1 LQHDIGK
8 PPSNPWRVLFLLFL
22 ANLLNFFDRTI
33 PAILNEPIRHEW
45 DLNDLQLGIIA
56 AAFTVV
62 YAVAGLPLGRLAD
75 RGSRKK
81 VMGWGIAVWSG
92 FTAANAF
99 AWSFGSFLVAR
110 MGVGV
115 GEASYA
121 PAASSLIGDLFP
133 AERRSR
139 ALGIFMLGLP
149 MGLMLAFFTV
159 GPMVAAFGDWRA
171 PFVVAAL
178 PGLVLAAMM
187 FLVREPER
195 GASEKVRGAGAAGA
209 STAVGEHTAAVESTA
224 AVENVEGVRLAAA
237 KAAVAGPMRSVLGT
251 RTILWLILSG
261 ITVNFSAYAGNGFLV
276 PMIQRYFGLELTA
289 AAVTT
294 GFIVG
299 VTGLVGLTAGGW
311 VADAVYQRS
320 ERGRL
325 VFGAGSLV
333 AAALATAAALASGRE
348 SVALFAALFGLGW
361 LAQYSYYTSV
371 YPAIQD
377 VVEPRLRATAVALY
391 FAGMY
396 LLGGAFGPVVV
407 GGLSDALARSA
418 MAAAGATEMTDAF
431 RAVGLHDAM
440 FLIPVTLLL
449 TAVFVFLASRS
460 FAADARRM
468 QGRLAESARGTG

>member
-1 LQHDIGK
+1 M
-8 PPSNPWRVLFLLFL
+8 LFLLVL
-22 ANLLNFFDRTI
+22 ANLLNFFDHTI
-33 PAILNEPIRHEW
+33 LAILDEPIRLEW
-45 DLNDLQLGIIA
+45 GLDDLQLGIIA

-75 RGSRKK
+75 RGSRTR
-81 VMGWGIAVWSG
+81 VMGWGIAVWSA
-92 FTAANAF
+92 FTAANAA

-149 MGLMLAFFTV
+149 AGLMLAFFSV
-159 GPMVAAFGDWRA
+159 GPLVAAFGDWRA

-178 PGLVLAAMM
+178 PGLALAGVL
-187 FLVREPER
+187 FVLREPAR
-195 GASEKVRGAGAAGA
+195 GASEKVPVADVPVADP
-209 STAVGEHTAAVESTA
+209 
-224 AVENVEGVRLAAA
+224 VRT
-237 KAAVAGPMRSVLGT
+237 VL
-251 RTILWLILSG
+251 RTPTIAWLVLSG
-261 ITVNFSAYAGNGFLV
+261 ITINFAAYAGNGFLV

-311 VADAVYQRS
+311 VADRVYQRS

-325 VFGAGSLV
+325 VFGAASLLV
-333 AAALATAAALASGRE
+333 AAAATAAALASGRG
-348 SVALFAALFGLGW
+348 SLVLFAVLFGLGW

-407 GGLSDALARSA
+407 GGLSDALAESVR
-418 MAAAGATEMTDAF
+418 AAAGAPALTTAM
-431 RAVGLHDAM
+431 RATGLHDAL
-440 FLIPVTLLL
+440 FLVPVALLL
-449 TAVFVFLASRS
+449 TAVFVFFASRT
-460 FAADARRM
+460 FTADARRM
-468 QGRLAESARGTG
+468 QRRLAGEGPTAPGARRGR

>member
-1 LQHDIGK
+1 
-8 PPSNPWRVLFLLFL
+8 VLALLFL

-33 PAILNEPIRHEW
+33 PAILVEPIRHEW
-45 DLNDLQLGIIA
+45 GLNDLQLGIVT
-56 AAFTVV
+56 AAFTVI
-62 YAVAGLPLGRLAD
+62 YAVAGVPLGRLAD
-75 RGSRKK
+75 RGSRKR
-81 VMGWGIAVWSG
+81 VIGWGVAIWSA
-92 FTAANAF
+92 FTAANAY

-149 MGLMLAFFTV
+149 VGLMAAFFTV

-171 PFVVAAL
+171 AFVVAAL
-178 PGLVLAAMM
+178 PGLLVAALC
-187 FLVREPER
+187 FLIREPER
-195 GASEKVRGAGAAGA
+195 GASERVRGAGVAI
-209 STAVGEHTAAVESTA
+209 TA
-224 AVENVEGVRLAAA
+224 
-237 KAAVAGPMRSVLGT
+237 PMRTVLRT
-251 RTILWLILSG
+251 RTILWIILSG

-276 PMIQRYFGLELTA
+276 PMIQRYFGLSLTA

-311 VADAVYQRS
+311 VADAIHKRS

-325 VFGAGSLV
+325 LFGAGNLV
-333 AAALATAAALASGRE
+333 VAALATAAALASGRA
-348 SVALFAALFGLGW
+348 SVTTFSALFALGW
-361 LAQYSYYTSV
+361 LAQYGYYTSV

-377 VVEPRLRATAVALY
+377 VVEPRLRATAVAVY

-396 LLGGAFGPVVV
+396 LLGGAFGPAVV
-407 GGLSDALARSA
+407 GGLSDALARTA
-418 MAAAGATEMTDAF
+418 MAAAGGAEMTDAF
-431 RAVGLHDAM
+431 RATGLHDAM
-440 FLIPVTLLL
+440 YLIPVALLV

-460 FAADARRM
+460 FAADSLAM
-468 QGRLAESARGTG
+468 QRRLAGAGGTPPPSGR

>member
-1 LQHDIGK
+1 MQH
-8 PPSNPWRVLFLLFL
+8 PNETPASNPWKVLALLFL

-33 PAILNEPIRHEW
+33 PAILNEPIRIEW
-45 DLNDLQLGIIA
+45 GLNDLQLGIIA

-110 MGVGV
+110 MGVGI

-121 PAASSLIGDLFP
+121 PASNSLIGDLFP

-139 ALGIFMLGLP
+139 ALGLFMLGLP
-149 MGLMLAFFTV
+149 LGLMAAFFTI
-159 GPMVAAFGDWRA
+159 GPLVAAFGDWRA

-178 PGLVLAAMM
+178 PGFVVAALM
-187 FLVREPER
+187 FRVREPER
-195 GASEKVRGAGAAGA
+195 GASEKVRGAN
-209 STAVGEHTAAVESTA
+209 VAAVDPIRTIL
-224 AVENVEGVRLAAA
+224 R
-237 KAAVAGPMRSVLGT
+237 T
-251 RTILWLILSG
+251 RTILWIILSG
-261 ITVNFSAYAGNGFLV
+261 ITINFAAYAGNGFLV

-299 VTGLVGLTAGGW
+299 ATGLVGLTAGGW
-311 VADAVYQRS
+311 ATDVIYKRS
-320 ERGRL
+320 ESGRL
-325 VFGAGSLV
+325 VFGALSLV
-333 AAALATAAALASGRE
+333 VAALATAAGLASGRG
-348 SVALFAALFGLGW
+348 SLVVFASLFGLGW
-361 LAQYSYYTSV
+361 LMQYSYYTSV

-418 MAAAGATEMTDAF
+418 MTASGSHEMTDAF

-440 FLIPVTLLL
+440 FLIPVTLLV

-460 FAADARRM
+460 FAEDAGRM
-468 QGRLAESARGTG
+468 RGRLAEIRSTRPDLRSSP

>member
-1 LQHDIGK
+1 MEHRIAK
-8 PPSNPWRVLFLLFL
+8 PPSNPWRVLFLLLL

-33 PAILNEPIRHEW
+33 PAILNEPIRLEW
-45 DLNDLQLGIIA
+45 GLNDLQLGIIA

-75 RGSRKK
+75 RGSRAR
-81 VMGWGIAVWSG
+81 VMGWGIAVWSA

-121 PAASSLIGDLFP
+121 PAANSLIGDLFP

-178 PGLVLAAMM
+178 PGLLLAALM
-187 FLVREPER
+187 FLLREPRR
-195 GASEKVRGAGAAGA
+195 GASERVRGAGAG
-209 STAVGEHTAAVESTA
+209 AVGTA
-224 AVENVEGVRLAAA
+224 EGSAGSAAA
-237 KAAVAGPMRSVLGT
+237 AGGEAPAAGPVRTVLRT
-251 RTILWLILSG
+251 RTIAWIILSG
-261 ITVNFSAYAGNGFLV
+261 VAVNFAAYAGNGFLV

-311 VADAVYQRS
+311 VADKVYQRS

-333 AAALATAAALASGRE
+333 VAALATAAALASGRG

-440 FLIPVTLLL
+440 FLIPVSLLL

-468 QGRLAESARGTG
+468 QGRLAAGARGAPEAV

>member
-1 LQHDIGK
+1 
-8 PPSNPWRVLFLLFL
+8 
-22 ANLLNFFDRTI
+22 
-33 PAILNEPIRHEW
+33 
-45 DLNDLQLGIIA
+45 
-56 AAFTVV
+56 
-62 YAVAGLPLGRLAD
+62 
-75 RGSRKK
+75 
-81 VMGWGIAVWSG
+81 
-92 FTAANAF
+92 
-99 AWSFGSFLVAR
+99 
-110 MGVGV
+110 
-115 GEASYA
+115 
-121 PAASSLIGDLFP
+121 
-133 AERRSR
+133 
-139 ALGIFMLGLP
+139 
-149 MGLMLAFFTV
+149 
-159 GPMVAAFGDWRA
+159 
-171 PFVVAAL
+171 VVAAL
-178 PGLVLAAMM
+178 PGLVLAALM
-187 FLVREPER
+187 FLIREPER
-195 GASEKVRGAGAAGA
+195 GASEKVRGAGPGVASAAAGESAEGA
-209 STAVGEHTAAVESTA
+209 SVEAAKV
-224 AVENVEGVRLAAA
+224 AAA
-237 KAAVAGPMRSVLGT
+237 GPIRTVLAT

-311 VADAVYQRS
+311 VADAVYKRS

-333 AAALATAAALASGRE
+333 AAAIATAAALASGRE
-348 SVALFAALFGLGW
+348 SVTLFAALFGLGW

-377 VVEPRLRATAVALY
+377 VIEPRLRATAVALY

-407 GGLSDALARSA
+407 GGLSDALAQSA

-468 QGRLAESARGTG
+468 QGRLAEGGPGTLE

>member
-1 LQHDIGK
+1 MAPKSETQ
-8 PPSNPWRVLFLLFL
+8 PSTPWRVLALLFL

-33 PAILNEPIRHEW
+33 PAILNEPIRREW
-45 DLNDLQLGIIA
+45 GLNDFQLGIIA
-56 AAFTVV
+56 AAFTVI
-62 YAVAGLPLGRLAD
+62 YAIAGLPLGRLAD

-81 VMGWGIAVWSG
+81 VIGWGVAVWSA

-149 MGLMLAFFTV
+149 VGLMTAFFTV
-159 GPMVAAFGDWRA
+159 GPLVAAFGDWRA
-171 PFVVAAL
+171 PFVVAAV
-178 PGLVLAAMM
+178 PGFVVAALF
-187 FLVREPER
+187 FLIREPER
-195 GASEKVRGAGAAGA
+195 GASEKVRGANAEVAA
-209 STAVGEHTAAVESTA
+209 
-224 AVENVEGVRLAAA
+224 
-237 KAAVAGPMRSVLGT
+237 PMRTVLRT
-251 RTILWLILSG
+251 RTILWIIFSG
-261 ITVNFSAYAGNGFLV
+261 ITVNFSAYAGNSFLV

-289 AAVTT
+289 AALTT

-311 VADAVYQRS
+311 VADAAHKRS

-325 VFGAGSLV
+325 LFGASSLV
-333 AAALATAAALASGRE
+333 VAALATAAALASGRQ
-348 SVALFAALFGLGW
+348 SVTLFAALFGLGW
-361 LAQYSYYTSV
+361 LAQYGYYTSV

-377 VVEPRLRATAVALY
+377 VIEPRLRATAVAVY

-396 LLGGAFGPVVV
+396 LLGGAFGPAVV

-418 MAAAGATEMTDAF
+418 MAAAGGREMTDAF

-440 FLIPVTLLL
+440 YLIPVALLV

-460 FAADARRM
+460 FAADTARM
-468 QGRLAESARGTG
+468 QERLKG

>member
-1 LQHDIGK
+1 MEHRIAK

-33 PAILNEPIRHEW
+33 PAILNEPIRLEW
-45 DLNDLQLGIIA
+45 GLNDLQLGVIA

-75 RGSRKK
+75 RGSRAR
-81 VMGWGIAVWSG
+81 VMGWGIAVWSA

-121 PAASSLIGDLFP
+121 PAANSLIGDLFP

-178 PGLVLAAMM
+178 PGLLLAALM
-187 FLVREPER
+187 FLVREPRR
-195 GASEKVRGAGAAGA
+195 GASERVRGARAGTAGTAEGSGAA
-209 STAVGEHTAAVESTA
+209 
-224 AVENVEGVRLAAA
+224 AAA
-237 KAAVAGPMRSVLGT
+237 EAPEAGPIRTVLRT
-251 RTILWLILSG
+251 RTIAWIILSG
-261 ITVNFSAYAGNGFLV
+261 VTVNFAAYAGNGFLV
-276 PMIQRYFGLELTA
+276 PMIQRYFGLDLTA
-289 AAVTT
+289 AAMTT

-311 VADAVYQRS
+311 VADEVYQRS

-325 VFGAGSLV
+325 VFGAGSLMV
-333 AAALATAAALASGRE
+333 AALATAAALASGRE

-407 GGLSDALARSA
+407 GGLSDALAGSA

-440 FLIPVTLLL
+440 FLIPVSLLL

-468 QGRLAESARGTG
+468 QGRLAAGG

>member
-1 LQHDIGK
+1 MEPGNPTQAVH
-8 PPSNPWRVLFLLFL
+8 PWRVLALLFA

-45 DLNDLQLGIIA
+45 GLDDLRLGIIA

-62 YAVAGLPLGRLAD
+62 YAIAGVPLGRLAD
-75 RGSRKK
+75 RASRKK
-81 VMGWGIAVWSG
+81 VMALGIAVWSG

-121 PAASSLIGDLFP
+121 PASSSLIGDLFP
-133 AERRSR
+133 ARRRSR

-149 MGLMLAFFTV
+149 LGLMAAFFTV
-159 GPMVAAFGDWRA
+159 GPMVTAFGDWRA

-178 PGLVLAAMM
+178 PGLVLAGLML
-187 FLVREPER
+187 LVREPAR
-195 GASEKVRGAGAAGA
+195 GAAER
-209 STAVGEHTAAVESTA
+209 TAATA
-224 AVENVEGVRLAAA
+224 AAAA
-237 KAAVAGPMRSVLGT
+237 PVDRPIRRVLGT
-251 RTILWLILSG
+251 RTMLWIILSG
-261 ITVNFSAYAGNGFLV
+261 LTVNFAAYAGNGFLV
-276 PMIQRYFGLELTA
+276 PMIQRYFGLGLTE

-294 GFIVG
+294 GFVVG
-299 VTGLVGLTAGGW
+299 VTGLFGLTVGGW
-311 VADAVYQRS
+311 LADRIYQRS

-325 VFGAGSLV
+325 VFGAASLVV
-333 AAALATAAALASGRE
+333 AAAATAAALASGRA
-348 SVALFAALFGLGW
+348 SLTLFAVLFGTGW
-361 LAQYSYYTSV
+361 LAQYGYYTSV

-377 VVEPRLRATAVALY
+377 VVEPRLRATAVAVY

-407 GGLSDALARSA
+407 GALSDRLAGAA
-418 MAAAGATEMTDAF
+418 MAAAGAATMTDAF
-431 RAVGLHDAM
+431 RAVGLHDAL
-440 FLIPVTLLL
+440 FLVPVALLL

-460 FAADARRM
+460 FPADARRM
-468 QGRLAESARGTG
+468 EERLAAAVA

>member
-1 LQHDIGK
+1 MSS
-8 PPSNPWRVLFLLFL
+8 PAPSTAHPTGLRPAPSVHPWRVLILLFF

-33 PAILNEPIRHEW
+33 PAILNEPIRLQW
-45 DLNDLQLGIIA
+45 GLDDLQLGVIA

-75 RGSRKK
+75 RASRKR
-81 VMGWGIAVWSG
+81 VLAWGIAVWSG
-92 FTAANAF
+92 FTAANAW

-139 ALGIFMLGLP
+139 ALGLFMLGLP
-149 MGLMLAFFTV
+149 MGLMAAFFTV
-159 GPMVAAFGDWRA
+159 GPLVAAFGDWRA
-171 PFVVAAL
+171 PFVVAAV
-178 PGLVLAAMM
+178 PGFAVALLML
-187 FLVREPER
+187 LVREPER
-195 GASEKVRGAGAAGA
+195 GASERVRPAQ
-209 STAVGEHTAAVESTA
+209 
-224 AVENVEGVRLAAA
+224 
-237 KAAVAGPMRSVLGT
+237 AAVARPVATVLGT
-251 RTILWLILSG
+251 RTMVWVVLSG
-261 ITVNFSAYAGNGFLV
+261 ITVNFAAYAGNGFLV
-276 PMIQRYFGLELTA
+276 PMIQRYFGLGLTE
-289 AAVTT
+289 AAVVT

-311 VADAVYQRS
+311 LADAIYRRS

-325 VFGAGSLV
+325 VFGAASLV
-333 AAALATAAALASGRE
+333 FAALATGAALASGRA
-348 SVALFAALFGLGW
+348 SVAVFAVLFGLGW

-407 GGLSDALARSA
+407 GALSDALAARA
-418 MAAAGATEMTDAF
+418 MAAAGAPAMTDAF
-431 RAVGLHDAM
+431 RAVGLHDA
-440 FLIPVTLLL
+440 LGLVPVSLLL
-449 TAVFVFLASRS
+449 TAVFVYLASRS
-460 FAADARRM
+460 FPADARRM
-468 QGRLAESARGTG
+468 QRRLAGMAGPEDGAS

>member
-1 LQHDIGK
+1 MMHDSERL
-8 PPSNPWRVLFLLFL
+8 PSHPWRVLALLFL

-33 PAILNEPIRHEW
+33 PAILNEPIRVEW
-45 DLNDLQLGIIA
+45 GLNDLQLGIIA
-56 AAFTVV
+56 AAFTVI

-81 VMGWGIAVWSG
+81 VIGWGVAVWSA
-92 FTAANAF
+92 FTAANAL
-99 AWSFGSFLVAR
+99 AWNFGSFLVAR

-121 PAASSLIGDLFP
+121 PASSSLIGDLFP
-133 AERRSR
+133 AQRRSR

-149 MGLMLAFFTV
+149 VGLMAAFFTI
-159 GPMVAAFGDWRA
+159 GPLVVAFGNWRA
-171 PFVVAAL
+171 AFVVAAL
-178 PGLVLAAMM
+178 PGFVVAALM
-187 FLVREPER
+187 FLIREPER
-195 GASEKVRGAGAAGA
+195 GASEKVRGAD
-209 STAVGEHTAAVESTA
+209 VDV
-224 AVENVEGVRLAAA
+224 VD
-237 KAAVAGPMRSVLGT
+237 PMRTVLRT
-251 RTILWLILSG
+251 RTILWIILSG

-276 PMIQRYFGLELTA
+276 PMIQRYFGLPLTA

-311 VADAVYQRS
+311 VADSIYRRS

-333 AAALATAAALASGRE
+333 VAAIATAAALASEHE
-348 SVALFAALFGLGW
+348 SVTLFAALFGLGW

-377 VVEPRLRATAVALY
+377 VIEPRLRATAMAVY

-418 MAAAGATEMTDAF
+418 LESATAAGAGSGEMNAAY

-440 FLIPVTLLL
+440 YLIPVALLV

-460 FAADARRM
+460 FAADSLRM
-468 QGRLAESARGTG
+468 QRRLAEGTVGSRAAG

>member
-1 LQHDIGK
+1 MQHDIGK

-56 AAFTVV
+56 AAFTLV

-110 MGVGV
+110 MGVGI

-171 PFVVAAL
+171 PFVIAAL
-178 PGLVLAAMM
+178 PGLVLAALM

-195 GASEKVRGAGAAGA
+195 GASERVRGAGAAAVASEAVGA
-209 STAVGEHTAAVESTA
+209 SAEDSSAVEA
-224 AVENVEGVRLAAA
+224 ARVERAR
-237 KAAVAGPMRSVLGT
+237 AAVAGPMRSVLGT

-440 FLIPVTLLL
+440 YLIPVTLLL

-468 QGRLAESARGTG
+468 QARLAAGG

>member
-1 LQHDIGK
+1 MEHRIAK

-33 PAILNEPIRHEW
+33 PAILNEPIRLEW
-45 DLNDLQLGIIA
+45 GLNDLQLGIIA
-56 AAFTVV
+56 AAFTVI
-62 YAVAGLPLGRLAD
+62 YAIAGLPLGRLAD
-75 RGSRKK
+75 RGSRAR
-81 VMGWGIAVWSG
+81 VMGWGIAVWSA
-92 FTAANAF
+92 FTAANAY

-121 PAASSLIGDLFP
+121 PAANSLIGDLFP

-178 PGLVLAAMM
+178 PGLLLAALM
-187 FLVREPER
+187 FLVREPRR
-195 GASEKVRGAGAAGA
+195 GASERVRGAEAGTAGTAEGSVAATAAEAPAAGPIR
-209 STAVGEHTAAVESTA
+209 T
-224 AVENVEGVRLAAA
+224 
-237 KAAVAGPMRSVLGT
+237 VLRT
-251 RTILWLILSG
+251 RTILWIILSG
-261 ITVNFSAYAGNGFLV
+261 VAVNFAAYAGNGFLV

-311 VADAVYQRS
+311 VADKVYQRS
-320 ERGRL
+320 ESGRL

-333 AAALATAAALASGRE
+333 VAALATAAALASGRE

-440 FLIPVTLLL
+440 FLIPVSLLL

-468 QGRLAESARGTG
+468 QGRLAAAGGG

>member
-1 LQHDIGK
+1 ML
-8 PPSNPWRVLFLLFL
+8 SSRPWRVLALLFL

-33 PAILNEPIRHEW
+33 PAILNEPIRLEW
-45 DLNDLQLGIIA
+45 GLNDLQLGIIA
-56 AAFTVV
+56 AAFTVI

-81 VMGWGIAVWSG
+81 VIGWGVALWSA
-92 FTAANAF
+92 FTAANAL

-121 PAASSLIGDLFP
+121 PASSSLIGDLFP

-149 MGLMLAFFTV
+149 VGLMMAFFTV
-159 GPMVAAFGDWRA
+159 GPLVAAFGDWRA

-178 PGLVLAAMM
+178 PGVVVAALF
-187 FLVREPER
+187 FLIREPER
-195 GASEKVRGAGAAGA
+195 GASEKVRSANLD
-209 STAVGEHTAAVESTA
+209 VVD
-224 AVENVEGVRLAAA
+224 
-237 KAAVAGPMRSVLGT
+237 PMRTVLRT
-251 RTILWLILSG
+251 RTILWIILSG

-276 PMIQRYFGLELTA
+276 SMIQRYFGLKLTA

-311 VADAVYQRS
+311 VADAIHKRS

-325 VFGAGSLV
+325 IFGAGSLV
-333 AAALATAAALASGRE
+333 VAAIATAAGLVSGRQ
-348 SVALFAALFGLGW
+348 SVTLFAALFGLGW
-361 LAQYSYYTSV
+361 LAQYGYYTSV

-377 VVEPRLRATAVALY
+377 VIEPRLRATAVAVY
-391 FAGMY
+391 FAAMY
-396 LLGGAFGPVVV
+396 LLGGAFGPAVV

-418 MAAAGATEMTDAF
+418 MAAAGGREMTNAF

-440 FLIPVTLLL
+440 YLIPVALLL

-460 FAADARRM
+460 FAADSLRM
-468 QGRLAESARGTG
+468 QQRLAGPTAAARESS

>member
-1 LQHDIGK
+1 MQHGIGRQA
-8 PPSNPWRVLFLLFL
+8 SNPWRVLFLLFL

-33 PAILNEPIRHEW
+33 PAILNEPIRIEW
-45 DLNDLQLGIIA
+45 GLNDLQLGIIA
-56 AAFTVV
+56 AAFTLV

-75 RGSRKK
+75 RGSRKR

-133 AERRSR
+133 ARRRSR

-159 GPMVAAFGDWRA
+159 GPLVAAFGDWRA

-178 PGLVLAAMM
+178 PGFVVAALM

-195 GASEKVRGAGAAGA
+195 GASETVRSAAPR
-209 STAVGEHTAAVESTA
+209 AADADA
-224 AVENVEGVRLAAA
+224 AHPVRTIL
-237 KAAVAGPMRSVLGT
+237 RT

-261 ITVNFSAYAGNGFLV
+261 ITINFAAYAGNGFLV

-311 VADAVYQRS
+311 VADAIYQRS

-333 AAALATAAALASGRE
+333 LAAVATAAALASGRE
-348 SVALFAALFGLGW
+348 SVTLFAALFGLGW

-377 VVEPRLRATAVALY
+377 VIEPRLRATAVALY

-396 LLGGAFGPVVV
+396 LLGGAFGPIVV
-407 GGLSDALARSA
+407 GGLSDVLAGSA
-418 MAAAGATEMTDAF
+418 QAASGAPEMTDAF

-440 FLIPVTLLL
+440 YLVPVTLLL

-468 QGRLAESARGTG
+468 QERLAESAAGSTG